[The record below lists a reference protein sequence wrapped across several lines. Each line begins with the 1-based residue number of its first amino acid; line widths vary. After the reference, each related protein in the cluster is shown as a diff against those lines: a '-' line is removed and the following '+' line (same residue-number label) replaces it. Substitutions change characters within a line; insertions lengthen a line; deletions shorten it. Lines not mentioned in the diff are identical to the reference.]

1 MAAEH
6 TALPSP
12 ELIAKAAALNVFDDS
27 GKEVSFG
34 SIIKDQKTIVVFI
47 REAVSSLW
55 RLL

>member
-12 ELIAKAAALNVFDDS
+12 ELIAQAAELAVLDDA

-34 SIIKDQKTIVVFI
+34 SIIKDHKTIVVFI
-47 REAVSSLW
+47 REAVTS
-55 RLL
+55 